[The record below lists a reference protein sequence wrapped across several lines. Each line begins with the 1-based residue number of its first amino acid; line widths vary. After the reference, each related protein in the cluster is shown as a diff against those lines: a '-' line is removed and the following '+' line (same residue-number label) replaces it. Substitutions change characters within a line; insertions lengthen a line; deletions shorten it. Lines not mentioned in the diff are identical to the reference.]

1 MPLNVPDNYVEQF
14 NANTFMLAQQK
25 GSRLLAACER
35 ETLQGEVGFVDWT
48 GQVELQERLALY
60 EDTKFT
66 PVPLG
71 RRRYVGRDYEGSD
84 IIDDVSKVRMI
95 ADPASRLTRAFAA
108 GQGRKIDDVI
118 IEEFF
123 APAWAGKQ
131 GTVQVNFTAAN
142 VIAGDFVET
151 GSATHASLTVAKLRR
166 AKLRLDKAE
175 AGTEPDEQRYL
186 ACTADEIA
194 NLLRTTEVTSADF
207 AEVKA
212 LVEGRI
218 NRFMGFDF
226 IRSERLP
233 LVDPTAAHSN
243 ANPRRCMAWV
253 KSGMVAVLPM
263 EGNTMA
269 MPDPTK
275 SGNPR
280 LISKLKVGAARMEE
294 AKCVEIRCA
303 PIQ

>member
-1 MPLNVPDNYVEQF
+1 MPLNVPDNYVQQF

-25 GSRLLAACER
+25 GSRLLAAVER
-35 ETLQGEVGFVDWT
+35 EPLQGEVGFVDWT
-48 GQVELQERLALY
+48 GQVDLQERVALY

-71 RRRYVGRDYEGSD
+71 RRRYIGRDYEGSD
-84 IIDDVSKVRMI
+84 IIDDVSKVRML
-95 ADPASRLTRAFAA
+95 ADPASRITRAFAA

-123 APAWAGKQ
+123 AAAWAGKQ
-131 GTVQVNFTAAN
+131 GTVQVNFDSN
-142 VIAGDFVET
+142 NQIASNYVES
-151 GSATHASLTVAKLRR
+151 GSAAHSSLTVAKLRR

-175 AGTEPDEQRYL
+175 AGTEPDEQRFL
-186 ACTADEIA
+186 ACTSDEIA
-194 NLLRTTEVTSADF
+194 NLLRTTEVTSSDY

-212 LVEGRI
+212 LVEGKI
-218 NRFMGFDF
+218 TRFMGFDF

-233 LVDPTAAHSN
+233 LVDPTSAHAD

-253 KSGMVAVLPM
+253 KSGMVACLPM
-263 EGNTMA
+263 EGNTQA

-280 LISKLKVGAARMEE
+280 LICKLKVGAARMEE

>member
-131 GTVQVNFTAAN
+131 DRGRFRRDGIGDARVAHGREAA
-142 VIAGDFVET
+142 
-151 GSATHASLTVAKLRR
+151 
-166 AKLRLDKAE
+166 
-175 AGTEPDEQRYL
+175 
-186 ACTADEIA
+186 
-194 NLLRTTEVTSADF
+194 
-207 AEVKA
+207 
-212 LVEGRI
+212 
-218 NRFMGFDF
+218 
-226 IRSERLP
+226 
-233 LVDPTAAHSN
+233 
-243 ANPRRCMAWV
+243 PRQA
-253 KSGMVAVLPM
+253 
-263 EGNTMA
+263 
-269 MPDPTK
+269 
-275 SGNPR
+275 
-280 LISKLKVGAARMEE
+280 AARQGRGRHR
-294 AKCVEIRCA
+294 AR
-303 PIQ
+303 